1 MNMLIH
7 VDLMKWKIETKSDIY
22 QKFHFFLNGSTVEG
36 FSNRIKKIVI
46 WKYDVNWIRT
56 IKSLS
61 KGGSN
66 NHEKVESANLTL
78 WSICQRSYIR

>member
-1 MNMLIH
+1 MNMPIH

-22 QKFHFFLNGSTVEG
+22 QKFHFFEWKYCWGAFEKN
-36 FSNRIKKIVI
+36 KKIVI